1 MAIRRMGPPPSST
14 AAKPA
19 LKPLHPAP
27 RPETINPRS
36 PNRKVMVGDGPQ
48 VRRPDREAQN
58 KATNKLP
65 KRAAAPSKV
74 NQRLPDP
81 IRAEKGLSLVG
92 LMRKQPR
99 YIINSAEVIVIRDY
113 KPKTTRGGMPAVIG
127 ATRDMDT
134 KPLRPHKFKVVG
146 LDPSI
151 NTITKQ
157 KRIKVSCDCVTG
169 DTRVLTSQGW
179 KTIFDIAEEFNPESL
194 PFDYVIR
201 GKNYQ
206 GTAPYYKGKQPVWEL
221 TAANGRKIK
230 ATKDHKFLVYSGN
243 KKVWRTLE
251 RIRVGDRMVVDSF
264 EAPKA
269 DTDSLAY
276 AEGYFLGVLMG
287 DGTVTGSGNPDL
299 QLYGYKHSL
308 VETLEKAR
316 VVDVVNPSA
325 RDGLRVTF
333 NHRARELM
341 VRYGFKN
348 KEGVNLTDTD
358 RICGYLSGLLAT
370 DGTITKEVSIS
381 GGLSYL
387 TQAQEYLMQMGCG
400 RTSIFRTAKTGDETN
415 YGKRNKD
422 CYMVKIHA
430 SDLANIVDNLVLP
443 QFKSDRLQT
452 ILNRT
457 RRKSR
462 GATVVRSIA
471 YAGRQH
477 VYDITVPGPTRFNA
491 NGFTAHNCEF
501 FTFYCEYALWTW
513 GAANI
518 EYSNGQPA
526 VVRNSGNVPLVC
538 KHLSKIL
545 MTIRERGD

>member
-65 KRAAAPSKV
+65 KRAPAPSKV

-146 LDPSI
+146 LDPNI

-157 KRIKVSCDCVTG
+157 KRIKVSCD
-169 DTRVLTSQGW
+169 
-179 KTIFDIAEEFNPESL
+179 
-194 PFDYVIR
+194 
-201 GKNYQ
+201 
-206 GTAPYYKGKQPVWEL
+206 
-221 TAANGRKIK
+221 
-230 ATKDHKFLVYSGN
+230 
-243 KKVWRTLE
+243 
-251 RIRVGDRMVVDSF
+251 
-264 EAPKA
+264 
-269 DTDSLAY
+269 
-276 AEGYFLGVLMG
+276 
-287 DGTVTGSGNPDL
+287 
-299 QLYGYKHSL
+299 
-308 VETLEKAR
+308 
-316 VVDVVNPSA
+316 
-325 RDGLRVTF
+325 
-333 NHRARELM
+333 
-341 VRYGFKN
+341 
-348 KEGVNLTDTD
+348 
-358 RICGYLSGLLAT
+358 
-370 DGTITKEVSIS
+370 
-381 GGLSYL
+381 
-387 TQAQEYLMQMGCG
+387 
-400 RTSIFRTAKTGDETN
+400 
-415 YGKRNKD
+415 
-422 CYMVKIHA
+422 
-430 SDLANIVDNLVLP
+430 
-443 QFKSDRLQT
+443 
-452 ILNRT
+452 
-457 RRKSR
+457 
-462 GATVVRSIA
+462 
-471 YAGRQH
+471 
-477 VYDITVPGPTRFNA
+477 
-491 NGFTAHNCEF
+491 CEF